1 MEASLRWDTDND
13 GIIDNAGF
21 ADQTY
26 DAWTVT
32 GARCVAIDINLCGIY
47 VFMFCHGVCQLLRK
61 CGRNSFD
68 VISMNSV
75 YKGWY
80 RA

>member
-32 GARCVAIDINLCGIY
+32 GARCVGSIDINLGGIY
-47 VFMFCHGVCQLLRK
+47 NNNNNKFIC
-61 CGRNSFD
+61 
-68 VISMNSV
+68 IAP
-75 YKGWY
+75 YI
-80 RA
+80 

>member
-32 GARCVAIDINLCGIY
+32 GARCVGSLHINLGGIY
-47 VFMFCHGVCQLLRK
+47 TCLYFVMEFLLQ
-61 CGRNSFD
+61 CGRSSFD
-68 VISMNSV
+68 VITMNFG

>member
-1 MEASLRWDTDND
+1 MYVKRHEQFEIGCGAILNKNIIIITIWCCCVQVVMEHSLRWDTDND

-32 GARCVAIDINLCGIY
+32 GAR
-47 VFMFCHGVCQLLRK
+47 
-61 CGRNSFD
+61 
-68 VISMNSV
+68 
-75 YKGWY
+75 
-80 RA
+80 

>member
-32 GARCVAIDINLCGIY
+32 GARCVGSVVEYMRIY
-47 VFMFCHGVCQLLRK
+47 VRTCRSPLTA
-61 CGRNSFD
+61 
-68 VISMNSV
+68 
-75 YKGWY
+75 YKPSK
-80 RA
+80 

>member
-32 GARCVAIDINLCGIY
+32 GARCVGSIDSNLGGIY
-47 VFMFCHGVCQLLRK
+47 VFVLSWSVRAIAQMWPQL
-61 CGRNSFD
+61 
-68 VISMNSV
+68 V
-75 YKGWY
+75 
-80 RA
+80 